1 MPVSVLESK
10 WCHTGKS
17 HAFSHNSAQRSDIR
31 EHSIVNRILRSGFS
45 LSFLTFERVYNFIRF
60 TLKGFGSLNA
70 ITYNFTSVYNRKTIR
85 CLRPADLWGMKFN
98 ANKCYILSTHQK
110 SNFFYELNNTIL
122 QQVNANPYLGL
133 TLSEILTRD
142 THIKTFVREL
152 IQLLDS

>member
-1 MPVSVLESK
+1 MFLCHINDLPDTVKSNVRLFADDCLLYRPIHSSGDHYTLQRDLHELEK
-10 WCHTGKS
+10 WS
-17 HAFSHNSAQRSDIR
+17 
-31 EHSIVNRILRSGFS
+31 
-45 LSFLTFERVYNFIRF
+45 
-60 TLKGFGSLNA
+60 
-70 ITYNFTSVYNRKTIR
+70 
-85 CLRPADLWGMKFN
+85 DLWGMKFN